1 MRILVRSV
9 ELCCYRECTSGGSV
23 SYGYHGGFERR
34 ICPLAGH
41 DCDEWDAVRILVDPD
56 LKGIVGSCRVPA
68 VRKDASLALAEYLL

>member
-1 MRILVRSV
+1 MMRILVRSV

-56 LKGIVGSCRVPA
+56 LNFSY
-68 VRKDASLALAEYLL
+68 ASLALAEYLL